1 MIYDDQFKRLFEKNL
16 REYLPLLRK
25 EILNLADYV
34 PREDYEELLDR
45 QKDLQK
51 DFDDLR
57 QVNSQLKLN
66 FENLQREKDSL
77 IQHEEILSDK
87 IDDLLAE
94 KNSLQ
99 RQKDSLMAELED
111 VSAKLSEAED
121 NLRGF
126 AKISAEC
133 DYYRDAYEDLDA
145 AYKNYLSLDENIRY
159 QLAGIFGDA
168 QTVQGFLIGA
178 ANEKHLN
185 DFWDYLRYS
194 LNNKRLSADDAKI
207 LTGLFDF
214 CFDALN
220 NSSREPIYLRLQTE
234 RGSRFDSMTMT
245 RTSNSRQLGR
255 VQSVLLEGYAD
266 RVGNIIRQSLV
277 FIAD

>member
-1 MIYDDQFKRLFEKNL
+1 MFGRYDDKSFREQLEKNL
-16 REYLPLLRK
+16 SWLRRA
-25 EILNLADYV
+25 ILNLDDYV
-34 PREDYEELLDR
+34 PREDYEKLLER
-45 QKDLQK
+45 QK

-57 QVNSQLKLN
+57 RVNEQLKFNLTS
-66 FENLQREKDSL
+66 LQRENNDL
-77 IQHEEILSDK
+77 MRREEILSR
-87 IDDLLAE
+87 E

-99 RQKDSLMAELED
+99 SERNTLRQKLSVAEE
-111 VSAKLSEAED
+111 

-126 AKISAEC
+126 EKISAEC
-133 DYYRDAYEDLDA
+133 NYYRESYADLDA
-145 AYKNYLSLDENIRY
+145 AYKNYRSLNEKLHY

-194 LNNKRLSADDAKI
+194 LNDNRLSADDAKI

-220 NSSREPIYLRLQTE
+220 HSSREPIYLRLQTE
-234 RGSRFDSMTMT
+234 RGSRFNSATMM

-266 RVGNIIRQSLV
+266 RVGNIIRTSLV

>member
-1 MIYDDQFKRLFEKNL
+1 MFGRYDDKSFREQLEKNL
-16 REYLPLLRK
+16 SWLRR
-25 EILNLADYV
+25 EILNLDDYV
-34 PREDYEELLDR
+34 PREE
-45 QKDLQK
+45 
-51 DFDDLR
+51 FDSLR
-57 QVNSQLKLN
+57 EREDSLR
-66 FENLQREKDSL
+66 EREKT
-77 IQHEEILSDK
+77 LSR
-87 IDDLLAE
+87 E

-99 RQKDSLMAELED
+99 VELATSTRRLEAAEKNCRDLERSLE
-111 VSAKLSEAED
+111 
-121 NLRGF
+121 
-126 AKISAEC
+126 KISAEC
-133 DYYRDAYEDLDA
+133 DYYREAYAELDA
-145 AYKNYLSLDENIRY
+145 AYKNYLSLNEKIRY

-194 LNNKRLSADDAKI
+194 LNDNRISNADSKI
-207 LTGLFDF
+207 LTELFDF

-220 NSSREPIYLRLQTE
+220 NSSREPIYSRLNTE
-234 RGSRFDSMTMT
+234 RGSRFNSSTMT

>member
-1 MIYDDQFKRLFEKNL
+1 MIYDDQFKRQLEKNL
-16 REYLPLLRK
+16 PWLRRA
-25 EILNLADYV
+25 ILNLNDYV
-34 PREDYEELLDR
+34 EREDYDELLDR
-45 QKDLQK
+45 QKD
-51 DFDDLR
+51 FDDLR
-57 QVNSQLKLN
+57 RVNGQLKLN

-87 IDDLLAE
+87 VDALLAE

-99 RQKDSLMAELED
+99 RQKDSLMAKLENL
-111 VSAKLSEAED
+111 SAKLSEAEE

-126 AKISAEC
+126 EKISAEC
-133 DYYRDAYEDLDA
+133 DYYREAYADLDA
-145 AYKNYLSLDENIRY
+145 AYKNYLSLDEKIRY

-178 ANEKHLN
+178 ANEKHIN

-194 LNNKRLSADDAKI
+194 LNEKRLRADDAKI

-220 NSSREPIYLRLQTE
+220 HSSREPIYLRLQTG
-234 RGSRFDSMTMT
+234 RGSRFDSATMT
-245 RTSNSRQLGR
+245 RTSDSRQLGR

-266 RVGNIIRQSLV
+266 RVGNIIRTSLV

>member
-1 MIYDDQFKRLFEKNL
+1 MISDDMFKRLFEKNL
-16 REYLPLLRK
+16 REYLPQLRRA
-25 EILNLADYV
+25 ILNLDDYV
-34 PREDYEELLDR
+34 PREDYEKLLDR
-45 QKDLQK
+45 QKD
-51 DFDDLR
+51 FDELR
-57 QVNSQLKLN
+57 RVNNQLSKQLSAAE
-66 FENLQREKDSL
+66 ENQ
-77 IQHEEILSDK
+77 QG
-87 IDDLLAE
+87 
-94 KNSLQ
+94 
-99 RQKDSLMAELED
+99 LENR
-111 VSAKLSEAED
+111 L
-121 NLRGF
+121 

-133 DYYRDAYEDLDA
+133 DYYRDAYAELDA
-145 AYKNYLSLDENIRY
+145 VYKSYRSLNEKIRY

-168 QTVQGFLIGA
+168 KTVQGFLIGA

-194 LNNKRLSADDAKI
+194 LNDNRLSADDAKI

-220 NSSREPIYLRLQTE
+220 RSSREPIFLRLKTE
-234 RGSRFDSMTMT
+234 CGSRFNSSTMT

-266 RVGNIIRQSLV
+266 RVGNIIRTSLV

>member
-1 MIYDDQFKRLFEKNL
+1 MFGRYDDKSFKEQLEKNL
-16 REYLPLLRK
+16 TWLRQA
-25 EILNLADYV
+25 ILNLDDYV
-34 PREDYEELLDR
+34 PREDYEKLLAR
-45 QKDLQK
+45 QK
-51 DFDDLR
+51 DFDELR
-57 QVNSQLKLN
+57 RVNEQLKISLAS
-66 FENLQREKDSL
+66 LQRENNDL
-77 IQHEEILSDK
+77 TRREEILSR
-87 IDDLLAE
+87 E

-99 RQKDSLMAELED
+99 SERNFLQQ
-111 VSAKLSEAED
+111 KLSAAEE

-126 AKISAEC
+126 EKISAEY
-133 DYYRDAYEDLDA
+133 DYYREAYAELDA
-145 AYKNYLSLDENIRY
+145 AYKNYLSLDEKIRY

-194 LNNKRLSADDAKI
+194 LNDNRLSADDAKI

-220 NSSREPIYLRLQTE
+220 RSSREPIFSRLQTE
-234 RGSRFDSMTMT
+234 RGSRFNSLTMT

-266 RVGNIIRQSLV
+266 RVGNIIRTSLV

>member
-16 REYLPLLRK
+16 REYLPWLRK

-45 QKDLQK
+45 QKD
-51 DFDDLR
+51 FDALR
-57 QVNSQLKLN
+57 QLNSQLKLN
-66 FENLQREKDSL
+66 FENIQREKDSL
-77 IQHEEILSDK
+77 IQHEEILSDR
-87 IDDLLAE
+87 IETLLAE

-111 VSAKLSEAED
+111 VSAKLSEAEE

-126 AKISAEC
+126 AKLSAEC

-178 ANEKHLN
+178 ANEKHIH

-194 LNNKRLSADDAKI
+194 LNNKRLCADDAKI

-214 CFDALN
+214 CFDA
-220 NSSREPIYLRLQTE
+220 
-234 RGSRFDSMTMT
+234 SRFDSMTMT
-245 RTSNSRQLGR
+245 RTSNSRQLGS
-255 VQSVLLEGYAD
+255 VQNVLLEGYAD
-266 RVGNIIRQSLV
+266 RHGNIIRTSLV

>member
-1 MIYDDQFKRLFEKNL
+1 MFGRYDDKSFKEQLEKNL
-16 REYLPLLRK
+16 TWLRRA
-25 EILNLADYV
+25 ILNLDDYV
-34 PREDYEELLDR
+34 PREDYEKLLAR
-45 QKDLQK
+45 QK
-51 DFDDLR
+51 DFDELR
-57 QVNSQLKLN
+57 RVNEQLKINLAS
-66 FENLQREKDSL
+66 LQRENNDL
-77 IQHEEILSDK
+77 TRREEILSR
-87 IDDLLAE
+87 E

-99 RQKDSLMAELED
+99 SERNFLQQ
-111 VSAKLSEAED
+111 KLSAAEE

-126 AKISAEC
+126 KKISAEY
-133 DYYRDAYEDLDA
+133 DYYREAYAELDA
-145 AYKNYLSLDENIRY
+145 AYKNYLSLNEKIRY

-178 ANEKHLN
+178 ANEKHIN

-194 LNNKRLSADDAKI
+194 LNDNRLSADDAKI

-220 NSSREPIYLRLQTE
+220 RSSREPIFSRLHTE
-234 RGSRFDSMTMT
+234 RGSRFNSLTMT

-255 VQSVLLEGYAD
+255 VQSVLLEGYTD
-266 RVGNIIRQSLV
+266 RVGNIIRTSLV